1 MCLIN
6 EKELRFFKSFVSI
19 PVVNTTLH
27 LGTNI
32 YFNVKKW
39 NPYLETTLSATE
51 HLAAY
56 MASTPTIVGLVNKM
70 EKPVVFIDSL
80 AADGLQMLETK
91 YPSIRMTPEDLAGE
105 AHKQMIV
112 LKGVGAKKL
121 EALMH
126 SICRQRKQQM
136 ECILNLLEASI
147 GPKISIYVEVIER
160 SVDDYLPPIES
171 ETIDESDQIK
181 QRVFARLAY
190 IPQRVQNRI
199 VHRYNQFVLRITWTE
214 SESESG
220 SENQIN

>member
-6 EKELRFFKSFVSI
+6 QKELRFFKSFVSI

-27 LGTNI
+27 LGTNF

-39 NPYLETTLSATE
+39 NPYLETTLSLTE
-51 HLAAY
+51 KMAAY
-56 MASTPTIVGLVNKM
+56 MASTPSMLSLVNKM
-70 EKPVVFIDSL
+70 EKPVIFIDSL

-91 YPSIRMTPEDLAGE
+91 YPSIRMTPEDLKGE

-121 EALMH
+121 EGLIG
-126 SICRQRKQQM
+126 SICRQRRQQM
-136 ECILNLLEASI
+136 ECILNLLEATL

-160 SVDDYLPPIES
+160 SVNDYLPPVECES
-171 ETIDESDQIK
+171 IDETDLTK

-190 IPQRVQNRI
+190 IPKKVQDRI
-199 VHRYNQFVLRITWTE
+199 AQRYNQFVFRVTWTE
-214 SESESG
+214 SDSE